1 VRKPIAAVLLLAGAV
16 TFLGCTR
23 EDATAQ
29 TATMEPASPQGRGT
43 TTDAVTTQTVD
54 LGDAERSPNEGAG
67 IGNEPETTT
76 TTTTGTT
83 PNPPP

>member
-1 VRKPIAAVLLLAGAV
+1 MAAVLLLAGAV
-16 TFLGCTR
+16 ALLGCTR

-29 TATMEPASPQGRGT
+29 TATIEPASPQGLGT

-67 IGNEPETTT
+67 IGNEPDTTT
-76 TTTTGTT
+76 DTATS
-83 PNPPP
+83 PPP

>member
-1 VRKPIAAVLLLAGAV
+1 MNKSIAAVVLFAV
-16 TFLGCTR
+16 ITAFQGCTR

-29 TATMEPASPQGRGT
+29 TATIEPASPEGKGT

-67 IGNEPETTT
+67 IPPEPETTG
-76 TTTTGTT
+76 TGTT
-83 PNPPP
+83 TRPRP

>member
-1 VRKPIAAVLLLAGAV
+1 MLVFAVVIALQ
-16 TFLGCTR
+16 GCTR

-29 TATMEPASPQGRGT
+29 TATIEPASPEGRGT

-67 IGNEPETTT
+67 IPPEPETTG
-76 TTTTGTT
+76 TGTT
-83 PNPPP
+83 TRPPP